1 MLLLACLEL
10 RGGGQQKQ
18 DAGKVF
24 VELIE
29 GDLLQLFCRVAD
41 DDVIPT
47 LELLSLVDAFFP
59 CLLFLEDVP
68 PTLAVVLDGRLFK
81 DGHEMGEALVGD
93 DLRDAGNGKL
103 TEEIFAVYADGGGAE
118 PQLLRGLLQT
128 GQVCAFQV
136 RTHHVPQAGD
146 GDLLF
151 VMEAH
156 HCETGGST
164 VRGVVLPDVGITHRC
179 FLFGFYLKTPLRQLA
194 DGRFGEEE
202 RASDC
207 CALHTSR

>member
-10 RGGGQQKQ
+10 RGGGQQEQ
-18 DAGKVF
+18 DAGKVLI
-24 VELIE
+24 ELIE
-29 GDLLQLFCRVAD
+29 GDLLQLFRRVAD

-47 LELLSLVDAFFP
+47 LELLPLVGAFFP

-68 PTLAVVLDGRLFK
+68 PALAVVLDGRLFK
-81 DGHEMGEALVGD
+81 DGHKVGEALVGD
-93 DLRDAGNGKL
+93 DLRDAGDGKL

-156 HCETGGST
+156 HCETGGSA
-164 VRGVVLPDVGITHRC
+164 VCGVVLPDIGITHRC
-179 FLFGFYLKTPLRQLA
+179 FLCGFYFKTPALWLRTIWRRRK
-194 DGRFGEEE
+194 GFH
-202 RASDC
+202 S
-207 CALHTSR
+207 